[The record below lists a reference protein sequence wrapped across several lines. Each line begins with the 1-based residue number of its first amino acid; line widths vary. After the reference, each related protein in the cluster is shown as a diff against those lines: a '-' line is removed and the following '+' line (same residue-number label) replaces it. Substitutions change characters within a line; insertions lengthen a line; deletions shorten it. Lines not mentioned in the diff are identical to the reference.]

1 MDFFRKTVFYSTNMS
16 TLYVLQ
22 LTHNKWYVGKTDDVA
37 KRYQQHK
44 AGYGSEWTKIYNPVK
59 LVETREVKSDH
70 DENNLT
76 KDLMKKYG
84 VENVRGGSYSQV
96 VLGGTTLQFLQRE
109 VRGNED
115 SCFNCGKSGHF
126 VKDCPE
132 ETDEEED
139 DDDLCFRCGRKGH
152 WKESCYAY
160 TTVDGR
166 YLGKPPYD
174 LRYDSDSE

>member
-1 MDFFRKTVFYSTNMS
+1 MS

-22 LTHNKWYVGKTDDVA
+22 LTHSKWYVGKTDDVA
-37 KRYQQHK
+37 ARYQTHK
-44 AGYGSEWTKIYNPVK
+44 AGYGSEWTKIYHPVK
-59 LVETREVKSDH
+59 LVETHVIKTDH

-84 VENVRGGSYSQV
+84 VDNVRGGSYSQV

-109 VRGNED
+109 LRARD
-115 SCFNCGKSGHF
+115 DTCFNCGQTGHF
-126 VKDCPE
+126 VKDCPADTE
-132 ETDEEED
+132 DDED

-152 WKESCYAY
+152 HVTRCYAF
-160 TTVDGR
+160 TSVDGQ
-166 YLGKPPYD
+166 YIGKPPYD